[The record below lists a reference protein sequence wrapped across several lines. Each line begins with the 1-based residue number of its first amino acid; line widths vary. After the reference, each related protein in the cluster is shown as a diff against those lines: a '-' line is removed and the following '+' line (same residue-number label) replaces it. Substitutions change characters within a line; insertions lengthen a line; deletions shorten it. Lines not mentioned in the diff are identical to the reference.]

1 MANDNG
7 TDQLEDT
14 LTDLEP
20 NYESEAER
28 NIGRLLDQYG
38 IPFFYRQPTVICN
51 DGRNEIHRPSFSLLS
66 YGGTVIDYINGA
78 SEREILSRQE
88 LYRYNQIP
96 AVVVGP
102 RDLDRANWD
111 KRLYE
116 RLQETN
122 RGTIDPFQYGPDPS
136 GS

>member
-1 MANDNG
+1 MINDNG

-38 IPFFYRQPTVICN
+38 IPFFYKQPTVICN

-66 YGGTVIDYINGA
+66 
-78 SEREILSRQE
+78 
-88 LYRYNQIP
+88 
-96 AVVVGP
+96 
-102 RDLDRANWD
+102 
-111 KRLYE
+111 
-116 RLQETN
+116 
-122 RGTIDPFQYGPDPS
+122 
-136 GS
+136 

>member
-1 MANDNG
+1 MENHDG

-20 NYESEAER
+20 NYESEAEK

-38 IPFFYRQPTVICN
+38 IPFFYKQPTVICN
-51 DGRNEIHRPSFSLLS
+51 EGRNEIHRPSFSLLS
-66 YGGTVIDYINGA
+66 HGGTVIDYVNGA
-78 SEREILSRQE
+78 SESAILSRQK

-102 RDLDRANWD
+102 RDLDKADWD

-116 RLQETN
+116 RLQEAN
-122 RGTIDPFQYGPDPS
+122 QSVVDPFQYMPDSS
-136 GS
+136 GL